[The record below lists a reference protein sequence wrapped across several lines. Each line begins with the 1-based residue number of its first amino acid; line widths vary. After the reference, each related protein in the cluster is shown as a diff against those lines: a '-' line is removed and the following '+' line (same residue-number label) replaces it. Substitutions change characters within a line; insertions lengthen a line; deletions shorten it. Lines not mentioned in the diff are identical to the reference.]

1 MADAIFAD
9 PRLAEI
15 YDALDGTRDDL
26 DLYLEVVTSRQAAS
40 VLDVGCGTGTL
51 ATTLALDGYDFV
63 GVDPATASLDVA
75 RRKLGADRVRWHQ
88 GTVET
93 LDNVIVDVA
102 TMTANVA
109 QVFLDDLDWLSTL
122 RSIRRRLRPGG
133 VIIFESRDPAACAW
147 KRWNR
152 SASFGRTD
160 IGAVGGVES
169 WVELLDVALPLV
181 SFRWTFRFIET
192 GDLVTSDS
200 TLRFRERVEIE
211 TSLDQCGFD
220 VVEVLDAPDRP
231 GDEFVFVAS

>member
-51 ATTLALDGYDFV
+51 ATTLALDGYDVV